1 MPETQTR
8 VGTTDMLAAAAVG
21 AIKVL
26 VRTGWG
32 ENSLMAYRKDWYE
45 AAEPDFIAADLLEA
59 AQWLIALKVG

>member
-1 MPETQTR
+1 
-8 VGTTDMLAAAAVG
+8 MLAAAAVG